1 MLNES
6 NRVLLLTPDRPWN
19 PHKIAFFEIEE
30 NMLDVEG
37 GLVEKKD
44 KVRTMIQ
51 ETVSSERIERE
62 EVAGELEMKL
72 IDKLCYQESCGNKLV
87 C

>member
-6 NRVLLLTPDRPWN
+6 DRLLLLTHDGPWN
-19 PHKIAFFEIEE
+19 PHKIACSEIEE

-44 KVRTMIQ
+44 K
-51 ETVSSERIERE
+51 
-62 EVAGELEMKL
+62 G
-72 IDKLCYQESCGNKLV
+72 
-87 C
+87 

>member
-1 MLNES
+1 MLNEIDQ
-6 NRVLLLTPDRPWN
+6 VLLLTPDRPWN
-19 PHKIAFFEIEE
+19 PHKIACSEIEE

-51 ETVSSERIERE
+51 ETGPSERIERE

-72 IDKLCYQESCGNKLV
+72 IGKLYDQECSE
-87 C
+87 

>member
-1 MLNES
+1 MLNKS
-6 NRVLLLTPDRPWN
+6 DRLLLLTHDGPWN
-19 PHKIAFFEIEE
+19 PHKIACFEIEE

-51 ETVSSERIERE
+51 ETGSSERIERE

-72 IDKLCYQESCGNKLV
+72 IGKLYDQECSE
-87 C
+87 